1 MGLKDVAYSLDAV
14 LWAKEAL
21 DFSPDGW
28 QADLLRSPER
38 RILLN
43 CCRQSGKSTTAAIL
57 ALHTALFRPGSL
69 ILMVSPSLRQSLELF
84 RKLSDFADQLT
95 PSPARSEDNK
105 LSAVFENKSRVVA
118 LPGHESTIR
127 GYSAPSLVVEDEA
140 SRCEDEIYTAIRP
153 MLAVSSGRLILMS
166 TPRGCRGH
174 FYKEWSEGG
183 PTWKRVSIT
192 ADQVSRIS
200 PDFLEQERASLG
212 DWMYQQEYFGKF
224 VQSEDQY
231 FSNYTINKMF
241 DSNIKPL
248 WESASI

>member
-14 LWAKEAL
+14 LWAKEDL
-21 DFSPDGW
+21 DFAPDNW
-28 QADLLRSPER
+28 QADLLRSSDKR
-38 RILLN
+38 VLLN

-57 ALHTALFRPGSL
+57 ALHTALYRPGSL

-84 RKLSDFADQLT
+84 RKLSDFADQLD

-127 GYSAPSLVVEDEA
+127 GYSAPTLVVEDEA

-166 TPRGCRGH
+166 TPHGCRGH

-183 PTWKRVSIT
+183 SGWKRVSIT

-200 PDFLEQERASLG
+200 SEFLDQERASLG
-212 DWMYQQEYFGKF
+212 DWMFRQEYFGEF

-241 DSNIKPL
+241 DSNIQPL
-248 WESASI
+248 WSESI

>member
-1 MGLKDVAYSLDAV
+1 MSLKDAAYGLDPV
-14 LWAKEAL
+14 RWAKEAL
-21 DFSPDGW
+21 GFSPDPW

-38 RILLN
+38 RVLLN

-57 ALHTALFRPGSL
+57 CLHTALYRPGSL

-84 RKLSDFADQLT
+84 RKLSDFADQLE

-127 GYSAPSLVVEDEA
+127 GYSAPSLVIEDEA
-140 SRCEDEIYTAIRP
+140 SRCEDSIYTAIRP

-166 TPRGCRGH
+166 TPHGCRGH
-174 FYKEWSEGG
+174 FYKEWLEGSG
-183 PTWKRVSIT
+183 WKRVSIT

-200 PDFLEQERASLG
+200 SEFLDQERASLG
-212 DWMYQQEYFGKF
+212 DWMFRQEYFGEF

-231 FSNYTINKMF
+231 FSNETIEMMF
-241 DSNIKPL
+241 DTSARPL
-248 WESASI
+248 WEESL